1 MWISKVDYKFGL
13 EMQIRIVDFKSGL
26 QMWIRKVSYKYGL
39 GMQIRD
45 VDLKRWITNVYWKKA
60 LQ

>member
-1 MWISKVDYKFGL
+1 MDYKCGL
-13 EMQIRIVDFKSGL
+13 KL
-26 QMWIRKVSYKYGL
+26 WIRKVSYKYGL
-39 GMQIRD
+39 GMQIRN